1 MKNITKI
8 IFASLA
14 SLALFVVPATSGE
27 LTVTGAAKATYNIIK
42 GGDHTTAGNGLSK
55 GMGVANEISFGANG
69 ELDNGW
75 TWTYG
80 VDFDP
85 SDGATAA
92 SDGNANGVDDSKLTV
107 TTGYGTVGMF
117 ITEGAL
123 RAENKGS
130 QSVYS
135 RPTDIG
141 LTTGINTTGDIDGY
155 SNMQYHTP
163 AGLLPFETSFKIG
176 YSSGGENQINSSNS
190 TGEAA
195 DRTAGGTP
203 DSVEQY
209 ALSTSPIDGL
219 NIHADYFKEDG
230 SKIATAGDTVITQ
243 QMESGGLAATY
254 TFGAATIGVARSLET
269 PTISRT
275 AVGTAATDVREMEQN
290 KMSVSYV
297 VNDNTSVSYEE
308 ERGERELVNNSA
320 TNEYKGES
328 LQVAHTMGGMTLAV
342 VYSKH
347 DNIGYRLGNDVEQ
360 VLFATTMAF

>member
-117 ITEGAL
+117 ITEGGL

-163 AGLLPFETSFKIG
+163 AGLLPFETSLKIG
-176 YSSGGENQINSSNS
+176 YSTGGENQINSSNA
-190 TGEAA
+190 TGESSGQV
-195 DRTAGGTP
+195 AGGSP

-209 ALSTSPIDGL
+209 QITTSPIDGL
-219 NIHADYFKEDG
+219 NIYADYFKENG
-230 SKIATAGDTVITQ
+230 SQIVTALDTVITQ
-243 QMESGGLAATY
+243 QMESGGVAATC
-254 TFGAATIGVARSLET
+254 TFGAATIGASRSLET

-320 TNEYKGES
+320 TNDYKGES

-342 VYSKH
+342 VYSEH
-347 DNIGYRLGNDVEQ
+347 ENLGYRINNDVEQ
-360 VLFATTMAF
+360 VLFAATMAF